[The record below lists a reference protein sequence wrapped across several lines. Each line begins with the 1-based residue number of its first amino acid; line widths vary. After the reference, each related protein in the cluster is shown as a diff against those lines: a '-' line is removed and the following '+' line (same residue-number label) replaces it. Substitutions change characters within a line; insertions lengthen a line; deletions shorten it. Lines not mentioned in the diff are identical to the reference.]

1 MKKSVIKKI
10 GMVMSVGAVAMMF
23 AGCTAAKTSSKGNP
37 QTGDTI
43 KIGENMELSGAAG
56 GYGNQMKQGIK
67 MAVDEINAKGGIS
80 VNGKKK
86 KIDLKVKD
94 NKTSTTTSAS
104 VAAQFVNNDKVNAIV
119 GTATTNA
126 GTAQIPNITKAAVPA
141 ISPSATDPNFTLQK
155 NGKVQPYVFRACY
168 QNNFQGGTAAKFISN
183 TLKAK
188 KVAVLYDNSTD
199 YGTGL
204 AKAFKKSF
212 KGQIVDTQAYTEG
225 DKDFKAI
232 LTSFKNKKVNAIF
245 VPGYYSEV
253 GLIVKQAREAGIN
266 VPIVG
271 TDGMADPK
279 LAQIAGN
286 NNAHN
291 VYYTTPF
298 STKASQSNPVAKK
311 FMATYKAKYHAEA
324 PTFSALAYDSVYMIK
339 KAIEE
344 EKSADS
350 VKIAEGLAKIKN
362 FDGVTGSITVNK
374 HHDPE
379 KPIAIEQLTN
389 GKVSKTYQI
398 K

>member
-1 MKKSVIKKI
+1 MKRTYKKI
-10 GMVMSVGAVAMMF
+10 AYIISMAFIAVIF
-23 AGCTAAKTSSKGNP
+23 AGCSTAKTSSKGNP
-37 QTGDTI
+37 QTGNTI

-67 MAVDEINAKGGIS
+67 MAVDEINKQGGID

-155 NGKVQPYVFRACY
+155 NGQVQPYVFRACY
-168 QNNFQGGTAAKFISN
+168 QNNFQGGTGAKFISD

-188 KVAVLYDNSTD
+188 RVAVLYDNSTD

-212 KGQIVDTQAYTEG
+212 TGTIVDSQAYTEG
-225 DKDFKAI
+225 DKDFNAI
-232 LTSFKNKKVNAIF
+232 LTSFKHKKVDAIY
-245 VPGYYSEV
+245 VPGYYTEV
-253 GLIVKQAREAGIN
+253 GLIVKQARQAGMN

-286 NNAHN
+286 KNAHN
-291 VYYTTPF
+291 VFYTTPF
-298 STKASQSNPVAKK
+298 STKASASNPVAKK
-311 FMATYKAKYHAEA
+311 FMAAYEKKYHAEA
-324 PTFSALAYDSVYMIK
+324 PTFSALAYDSIYMIK
-339 KAIEE
+339 QAIEN

-350 VKIAEGLAKIKN
+350 TKIAEGLSKIKN
-362 FDGVTGSITVNK
+362 FKGVTGSITVNK

-389 GKVSKTYQI
+389 GKVSKTYQV